1 MTGSVHDG
9 RAPSVWRLAIPVA
22 LVAMLGLA
30 LTVGMVGYMR
40 HQVQAATESVV
51 DVSVGRTAEHAGQS
65 LGALN
70 GSLDSV
76 AGLFELQSDLT
87 DEQFQAFVART
98 FGDRADIQAVE
109 YAPLVGH
116 SQRKKYERRLRAA
129 GHVRGITDPTAD
141 GLLPSP
147 KRPQYLPVTY
157 AAPASRN
164 RDAVGLDVLSRPENA
179 ETVRLAR
186 DSGNTQLASL
196 TRIVQGD
203 TPALLMYEPLFT
215 PTAPRATIEQR
226 RNHWMGTAIGV
237 LRVREWM
244 DSAFSSS
251 DPELTSVMLID
262 SRGQDQE
269 VLWASDESLTAEDTV
284 NWTSRASVPISD
296 NEELTVVGAPTPK
309 LIAQKSAWRPWA
321 AAAVGLIGT
330 FLLALMLWKWL
341 DARRIRR
348 TADDLQQATNR
359 LRFLAERDPLTGLP
373 HRDGLR
379 SWVDEWGQRNPD
391 RSLAVMFIDLD
402 GFKEVNT
409 TWGHPTGDLVLRQI
423 GQRLQVISSDP
434 DSTVARLGGDEFVVT
449 RAVDRGS
456 IDGLATMVQTLI
468 SEPIAIGDRDVQ
480 LTSSIGIAV
489 RPEDGVSL
497 DTLLTNADIAVRAAK
512 LRPSD
517 AVVRFD
523 PIMAA
528 QGAAHRQLARAL
540 RMAMRHPDRHFFLE
554 YQPQID
560 MRTGKLVGAEAL
572 VRWTDMSGRLISPM
586 EFIPLAR
593 EQGLMH
599 GLGRWVLDRSCQ
611 ALAEWR
617 RTCDAVLA
625 VNVDTQQLTEDF
637 AGVISTILADRAVEA
652 ESLFVEITESAAMH
666 ESAQRE
672 IDRTRSLGVAIAIDD
687 FGTGFSS
694 LSRLADLP
702 AQQIKIDRAFVA
714 GLGSSAES
722 LEIVRTI
729 VALARA
735 LNMDTLAEG
744 VETPRQAQI
753 LLAEGVSTA
762 QGFLFSRPV
771 SSQVCHALWETGV
784 TVPESLRSAV
794 TDQSY

>member
-1 MTGSVHDG
+1 
-9 RAPSVWRLAIPVA
+9 
-22 LVAMLGLA
+22 MLGMA
-30 LTVGMVGYMR
+30 LTVGMVQYMR
-40 HQVQAATESVV
+40 HQVRTASESVV
-51 DVSVGRTAEHAGQS
+51 ANSVGRTAENAGQS
-65 LGALN
+65 LGALD
-70 GSLDSV
+70 GSLGSV
-76 AGLFELQSDLT
+76 AGLFTIQSDLSSQ
-87 DEQFQAFVART
+87 QFEAFVERT
-98 FGDRADIQAVE
+98 FGDRTDLQAIE
-109 YAPLVGH
+109 YASLISDDERARFERQLRKGGH
-116 SQRKKYERRLRAA
+116 PA
-129 GHVRGITDPTAD
+129 GITDPTPD
-141 GLLPSP
+141 GLLSSSV
-147 KRPQYLPVTY
+147 RPQYLPITY
-157 AAPASRN
+157 VAPSDGN
-164 RDAVGLDVLSRPENA
+164 EGAVGLDVLYRPNTS

-186 DSGNTQLASL
+186 DTGTTQLAGL

-203 TPALLMYEPLFT
+203 TPALLMYEPLFS
-215 PTAPRATIEQR
+215 PGAAPETLAQR
-226 RNHWMGTAIGV
+226 RSKWTGMAIGV
-237 LRVREWM
+237 LRIREWM
-244 DSAFSSS
+244 DTAASSA
-251 DPELTSVMLID
+251 DPALTSLALMD
-262 SRGQDQE
+262 KRGRQQE
-269 VLWASDESLTAEDTV
+269 LLWTTDPAMTAEDV
-284 NWTSRASVPISD
+284 QDWTTKASVPL
-296 NEELTVVGAPTPK
+296 NEEQELVLVGAPTAQ
-309 LIAQKSAWRPWA
+309 LVAQKSSWRPWVTA
-321 AAAVGLIGT
+321 AAGVLGT
-330 FLLALMLWKWL
+330 VVLSVLLWKWL

-379 SWVDEWGQRNPD
+379 SWLDDWGRRNPD

-423 GQRLQVISSDP
+423 GQRLLVLAGDP

-449 RAVDRGS
+449 RALDRGS
-456 IDGLATMVQTLI
+456 ITGLATMVQTLI

-489 RPEDGVSL
+489 RPEDGVNL

-512 LRPSD
+512 QRPSD

-528 QGAAHRQLARAL
+528 EGAAHRQLARAL

-572 VRWTDMSGRLISPM
+572 VRWRDHTGRLISPL

-611 ALAEWR
+611 VVADWR
-617 RTCDAVLA
+617 ATCPAVVA
-625 VNVDTQQLTEDF
+625 VNVDTQQLNDDF
-637 AGVISTILADRAVEA
+637 ASVVSSILTDRGIGADAV
-652 ESLFVEITESAAMH
+652 FVEVTEGAAMH
-666 ESAQRE
+666 EGAQRE
-672 IDRTRSLGVAIAIDD
+672 MDRIRGLGVAIAIDD

-714 GLGSSAES
+714 GLGISSES

-735 LNMDTLAEG
+735 LGMETLAEG

-753 LLAEGVSTA
+753 LLAEGVHTA
-762 QGFLFSRPV
+762 QGYLFSRPV
-771 SSQVCHALWETGV
+771 SAAVCHALWETGV
-784 TVPESLRSAV
+784 PVPESLKSHV
-794 TDQSY
+794 GGPPH